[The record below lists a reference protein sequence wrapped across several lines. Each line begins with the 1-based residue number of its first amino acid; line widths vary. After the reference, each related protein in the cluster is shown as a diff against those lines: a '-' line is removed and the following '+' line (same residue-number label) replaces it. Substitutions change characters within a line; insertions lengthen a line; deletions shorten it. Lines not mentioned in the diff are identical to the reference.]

1 MAVWLLS
8 GWSVSYQSTHM
19 ANSAFNL
26 SGVGKMSSNPVIISY
41 EGGDLTGDWSYLW
54 PLHGEHG
61 WTYCFTIVNHIIE
74 PYPKNYASTMV
85 FVGRDESALQ
95 VCTRCCVIHIAA
107 FTFFIFMWTK
117 TITQQSCSQWQN
129 NACEPLNEFQRC
141 FCFWLIFKI
150 EDEVDSKQ
158 SSQSCHQ
165 CTTFDLLSHVNHT
178 LFHRYQPL
186 LDRLQRLTWKTDST
200 YTDIH
205 TSAVMT
211 IFQVNITCHWFGR
224 RKRLSQF
231 IVCKNILMTVGWIFI
246 EIGRFVAIKQLVI
259 HAPKL

>member
-1 MAVWLLS
+1 
-8 GWSVSYQSTHM
+8 
-19 ANSAFNL
+19 
-26 SGVGKMSSNPVIISY
+26 
-41 EGGDLTGDWSYLW
+41 
-54 PLHGEHG
+54 
-61 WTYCFTIVNHIIE
+61 
-74 PYPKNYASTMV
+74 MV

-95 VCTRCCVIHIAA
+95 VCTRCCVIHIDA

-117 TITQQSCSQWQN
+117 TITQQRCSQWQN
-129 NACEPLNEFQRC
+129 NACVPLNEFQRC

-186 LDRLQRLTWKTDST
+186 LDRLQRLTC
-200 YTDIH
+200 
-205 TSAVMT
+205 
-211 IFQVNITCHWFGR
+211 FQVNITCHWFGR